1 MNKVTILVPAPHCR
15 IDVIKAGIIGG
26 EPLARFW
33 NEDRDANYVELGSFY
48 TDEFGES
55 AAEEA
60 FDLSNNPSRQDERML
75 VQGRTE
81 SLSVGGVVKL
91 EVKSDT
97 GCISTAYYLC
107 ENVGWEVLS

>member
-26 EPLARFW
+26 ESLARFW
-33 NEDRDANYVELGSFY
+33 NEDRDANYREIGSFY
-48 TDEFGES
+48 TEEFGES

-60 FDLSNNPSRQDERML
+60 FDLSNNPSRHDERTL
-75 VQGRTE
+75 VQGRSE

-97 GCISTAYYLC
+97 GCVSTAYYLC